1 MPTVTDFST
10 LQQRFLDR
18 LQQGTPESQAAAI
31 VVCPSITFPEA
42 ELRKI
47 IGIQFYEERLL
58 FLALLLADPALDLLY
73 PTSVPIDEAIV
84 EYYLSWLPDPAD
96 ARRRL
101 HLFPVGDAAPT
112 ALTDKLLAHPELLD
126 AMRACLREPERSFIL
141 PFNVTDAE
149 AALARALG
157 LPIYGTPPELVW
169 LGSKSGARTVAAE
182 AGVEVFAGAGDL
194 HSLDEIA
201 DAIEQI
207 RAERPSAQAVVAKL
221 NNGFSGQGNVIIEAD
236 GVRRPLDSSA
246 AVFCASEESWPTFG
260 PKVEAE
266 GAIVEELARE
276 AGTVSPSVQV
286 RILPGHRVEIVS
298 THDQILG
305 GPDDQVYLGCRFP
318 ARAEYRELIQE
329 RALKVA
335 DVLATRGVLGS
346 FGMDFVVVPER
357 GVYLSEINLRL
368 GGTTH
373 PFLMA
378 RYLTGG
384 TYDAASGELLV
395 AGSPRVYKA
404 SDNIK
409 SPGYIGL
416 HPGQVIAAVAA
427 EGLAFDPSTSTGASL
442 HLLGALAPYG
452 KYGLVS
458 IGRDHAEADA
468 IYERVLACVETL
480 AGDAAAAT
488 RR

>member
-1 MPTVTDFST
+1 MHPAHDFDA
-10 LQQRFLDR
+10 LQRRFIER
-18 LQQGTPESQAAAI
+18 LQRGTPETDAAAI
-31 VVCPSITFPEA
+31 VVCPSITFPVV

-58 FLALLLADPALDLLY
+58 FLALLLADPDLELLY
-73 PTSVPIDEAIV
+73 PTSVPIDEAVV
-84 EYYLSWLPDPAD
+84 EYYLSWLPDPAG

-101 HLFPVGDAAPT
+101 HLFPVGDPAPT
-112 ALTDKLLAHPELLD
+112 ALTDKLLDRPDVLAAL
-126 AMRACLREPERSFIL
+126 RARLRDPERSFIL

-149 AALARALG
+149 ARLAQALG
-157 LPIYGTPPELVW
+157 LPIYGTSPELVW
-169 LGSKSGARTVAAE
+169 LGSKSGARQVAAE

-194 HSLDEIA
+194 VSLDQIA
-201 DAIEQI
+201 DAIDGI
-207 RAERPSAQAVVAKL
+207 RAERPAAQAVVAKL
-221 NNGFSGQGNVIIEAD
+221 NNGFSGQGNVILEVGD
-236 GVRRPLDSSA
+236 VRRPLDSSP
-246 AVFCASEESWPTFG
+246 AVFCASEESWATFA

-266 GAIVEELARE
+266 GAIVEELARD

-286 RILPGHRVEIVS
+286 RILPGRRVEIVS

-318 ARAEYRELIQE
+318 ARAEYRELIQS

-335 DVLATRGVLGS
+335 EVLAQRGVLGS
-346 FGMDFVVVPER
+346 FGMDFVVVPDR

-384 TYDAASGELLV
+384 TYDRATGELLV
-395 AGSPRVYKA
+395 AGSPRVYKS

-409 SPGYIGL
+409 SPRYIGL
-416 HPGQVIAAVAA
+416 APPQLIDAVASA
-427 EGLAFDPSTSTGASL
+427 GLAYNPATATGASL
-442 HLLGALAPYG
+442 HLLGAVAPYG

-458 IGRDHAEADA
+458 IGRSPAEADD
-468 IYERVLACVETL
+468 IYDRVLACVDAL
-480 AGDAAAAT
+480 ADRAT
-488 RR
+488 SDLR